1 DPHSQHQTA
10 STILLSWVA
19 PTILTGAAVE
29 GYTVYRDAGLGGA
42 IETVVSCGES
52 DALAT
57 TCQLTEL
64 EAGHDYRFQ
73 VTATNSG
80 GEGYRSAEVAQSTAP
95 TTVVSMVRNASTTD
109 SITIEWEDVASA
121 EGADPV
127 TGYKIYDR
135 VVTPLSEVTEAFESA
150 GIAEATL
157 DHFFDYELN
166 EMVEDTLMYD
176 GSGETQSRTTIANLE
191 GGKLY
196 NFVIDALSDAG
207 ISNRSVVT
215 SMSTCTPAPT
225 NVTSVAHTTDDITV
239 SWVAPVVASDAAQ
252 VERYVL
258 YRNDGTADGALDIEV
273 DCTNWP
279 TLGTTCLVEGLEG
292 GTEYLFQVS
301 TISAAG
307 ESFRSTPSFASS
319 TAPAEL
325 TVVSSPDQTTSS
337 IDLVW
342 TPPVTSGGAPT
353 TGYIVY
359 RNDGL
364 GGTDFSTVGYDG

>member
-1 DPHSQHQTA
+1 MRGWWCD
-10 STILLSWVA
+10 
-19 PTILTGAAVE
+19 
-29 GYTVYRDAGLGGA
+29 RDRGP
-42 IETVVSCGES
+42 CGES

-64 EAGHDYRFQ
+64 EAARLPLPGDGDEL
-73 VTATNSG
+73 G

-166 EMVEDTLMYD
+166 EMVVDTIMYD

-273 DCTNWP
+273 DRCRH
-279 TLGTTCLVEGLEG
+279 GHTCVVEGLEG
-292 GTEYLFQVS
+292 GTEYLFGEHDQRCGRELLQRRRSRRRRHRRRDGRAVRPDDVEHRPGHHPS
-301 TISAAG
+301 TRAARRPRATSCTATTG
-307 ESFRSTPSFASS
+307 WAAPTSRPWAM
-319 TAPAEL
+319 TAPARP
-325 TVVSSPDQTTSS
+325 S
-337 IDLVW
+337 
-342 TPPVTSGGAPT
+342 
-353 TGYIVY
+353 
-359 RNDGL
+359 
-364 GGTDFSTVGYDG
+364 

>member
-1 DPHSQHQTA
+1 
-10 STILLSWVA
+10 
-19 PTILTGAAVE
+19 
-29 GYTVYRDAGLGGA
+29 
-42 IETVVSCGES
+42 
-52 DALAT
+52 
-57 TCQLTEL
+57 
-64 EAGHDYRFQ
+64 
-73 VTATNSG
+73 
-80 GEGYRSAEVAQSTAP
+80 
-95 TTVVSMVRNASTTD
+95 
-109 SITIEWEDVASA
+109 
-121 EGADPV
+121 
-127 TGYKIYDR
+127 
-135 VVTPLSEVTEAFESA
+135 
-150 GIAEATL
+150 
-157 DHFFDYELN
+157 YELN
-166 EMVEDTLMYD
+166 EMVVDTIMYD

-273 DCTNWP
+273 DCVDTQA
-279 TLGTTCLVEGLEG
+279 TSCVVEGLEG

-325 TVVSSPDQTTSS
+325 TVVSSPDQ
-337 IDLVW
+337 
-342 TPPVTSGGAPT
+342 
-353 TGYIVY
+353 
-359 RNDGL
+359 
-364 GGTDFSTVGYDG
+364 